1 VVFRNSLAVLQRNP
15 GLDQLYVYDTVHGW
29 LPNPNLVP
37 ERGVAWTA
45 GLDVN
50 VTESL
55 LAQLTYFGS
64 NFSDRISTIASGGV
78 TQWQNIGQVNTNG
91 IEAALKWRI
100 SPEFS
105 SFLNYTYT
113 DAKITSST
121 TASEVGLQLATVPY
135 SVGKLGVGYNA
146 NGYQANLFFN
156 YSSGSRRSVFALGT
170 AGQTATDYSPAYLSL
185 DLNTKV
191 PLSENLSVTL
201 NLENLLDQTY
211 EKTNRIYQPG
221 LTYRLGL
228 QASF

>member
-1 VVFRNSLAVLQRNP
+1 
-15 GLDQLYVYDTVHGW
+15 
-29 LPNPNLVP
+29 
-37 ERGVAWTA
+37 VAWTA

-91 IEAALKWRI
+91 IEAALKWQI